1 MLLLIILL
9 NLQASHEELIS
20 NLNSAKKMEESSS
33 YDEAFKLYNESL
45 IISQELDDDSLETE
59 ILIRLGTILGKS
71 GNLKSSELKFRK
83 ANKIA
88 RHIGLDNT
96 IGKSLLGIG
105 NVKYFLLEFDS
116 AMKYYASSIPYL
128 YASGDSSDARGAINN
143 IAVIFNE
150 YQNYDQS
157 IDLLNGILLSSEL
170 SKDTVTITTFS
181 RNFGLALLSLNRT
194 SDAEEAFQMSLAYAT
209 ASNAVKDQIYA
220 LSGLI
225 KVAQQNKE
233 LENSTEY
240 FQLIDSLIN
249 EYFHHDQTD
258 KILELETKFRTAEI
272 ERDNAIK
279 QAKIEVQDQRMIYLY
294 AIAAFLILGIVGLY
308 LYNEQRK
315 KVIRAIAAQKNQEN
329 EQRINDLL
337 SDQELKSAYAMLAG
351 QEKAHKR
358 IAQELHDNLGS
369 ILVTL
374 NMFADSLQN
383 KKDPEALKQLASRI
397 SVVAQQANETTRQIS
412 HSLDSGVLKHF
423 GLEIAVK
430 ELMNALGDSGSI
442 KVENHVQ
449 ITSQLD
455 SELSMNIYRIIQEL
469 VNNTLKHSKAS
480 KITLELNQIKDHLS
494 LIYYDNGIGF
504 IKEEIEPGMGLKN
517 LESRV
522 DNLDGTI
529 TIDSQPNKG
538 TTTIIDVPVA

>member
-358 IAQELHDNLGS
+358 IAQELHDNLGR